1 MKLAKRLLVLVAA
14 MTMVLGLVACGGG
27 NKFPMEYKTTEA
39 RGEGEQ
45 VMAVTL
51 NEDGTYVWSFY
62 ATESNGSG
70 NKVMELTVEGT
81 YTLEDG
87 TLTLDTAEGEGY
99 YVAGASQTP
108 FTVTKDNPAM
118 YNNTMSM
125 GSWVF
130 ALNDD
135 GTFGPVVE

>member
-1 MKLAKRLLVLVAA
+1 MKLAKRLLVVVAA
-14 MTMVLGLVACGGG
+14 MTMVLGLVACGG

-51 NEDGTYVWSFY
+51 QEDGTYVWNFY

-81 YTLEDG
+81 YTLEDNV
-87 TLTLDTAEGEGY
+87 LTLDTAEGEGY

-108 FTVTKDNPAM
+108 FEVTKDNPGM
-118 YNNTMSM
+118 YANTMSM

-130 ALNDD
+130 QLNDD
-135 GTFGPVVE
+135 GTFGPTE